1 MNRLTTLIITAAI
14 LGICSVLVGQIF
26 SISILNF
33 IGIIFLSDA
42 GILIG
47 VEAIRKQIFFEKSRY
62 NRKETETYIGF
73 AAIIRGILVILLG
86 LFLSTISVLVYFDIG
101 QPIFLY
107 FVRRP
112 GILLIICGFYF
123 LLTALGTILGYAE
136 QRQGPKWNVF
146 LELIAGRMLP
156 GIILL
161 VIALITIGFGAVEI
175 AAPEYFDMLGGG
187 LLELLFRPN

>member
-26 SISILNF
+26 SISILNL

-47 VEAIRKQIFFEKSRY
+47 VEAIRKRIFLEKSHY
-62 NRKETETYIGF
+62 NRKETETYIGL

-86 LFLSTISVLVYFDIG
+86 LFLSTIAILVYFDIG
-101 QPIFLY
+101 QPILLY
-107 FVRRP
+107 FVHRP
-112 GILLIICGFYF
+112 GILLIISGFYF
-123 LLTALGTILGYAE
+123 LLTALSTILGYAE

-161 VIALITIGFGAVEI
+161 VISLITIGLSVVEI
-175 AAPEYFDMLGGG
+175 VAPEYFDKMGGG